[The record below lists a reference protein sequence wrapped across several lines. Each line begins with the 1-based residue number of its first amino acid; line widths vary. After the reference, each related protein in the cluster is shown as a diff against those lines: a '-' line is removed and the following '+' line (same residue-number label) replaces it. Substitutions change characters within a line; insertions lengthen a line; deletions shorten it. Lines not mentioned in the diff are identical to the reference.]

1 MHTFVLRRAASV
13 AASSILLWLAAAV
26 PAMAQYG
33 RPTMSDPATGEK
45 YHVEVSYG
53 FWNSDLEATISS
65 EQLGIIGTEIDVK
78 SDLGYTDEAVRQ
90 FRLVLRPGR
99 KHKFRVEYIP
109 IKFEGDTILIRD
121 IIFNGIEFNAG
132 LPVQSQFEWD
142 TWRLGYEYDFVYTD
156 RFYAGFILE
165 VRQTHAQLQLNSPID
180 AEFTEARGPIPG
192 IGGVIRAYPAK
203 NFSITG
209 EVTGLNVPEID
220 DYEGQFIDVDIYG
233 TFNFTNNFG
242 VQGGYRWLDAS
253 YLAKLDT
260 GDLTMKGLYFTG
272 VARF

>member
-1 MHTFVLRRAASV
+1 MHTSVLRRPAA
-13 AASSILLWLAAAV
+13 AAAGSMLLLLAAAA
-26 PAMAQYG
+26 PAVAQYG

-53 FWNSDLEATISS
+53 FWNPNLEATISS

-78 SDLGYTDEAVRQ
+78 SDLGYTDEALRQ
-90 FRLVLRPGR
+90 FRLVLRPGK
-99 KHKFRVEYIP
+99 KHKFRIEYVP
-109 IKFEGDTILIRD
+109 IKFEGDTILSRR

-156 RFYAGFILE
+156 RVYAGFIVE
-165 VRQTHAQLQLNSPID
+165 VRQTHAQLQLDSPID
-180 AEFTEARGPIPG
+180 SEFTEARGPIPG
-192 IGGVIRAYPAK
+192 IGGVFRAYPAK
-203 NFSITG
+203 NFSITA
-209 EVTGLNVPEID
+209 EITGLNVPEID
-220 DYEGQFIDVDIYG
+220 EYEGQFIDIDIYG
-233 TFNFTNNFG
+233 TFNFSNNFG
-242 VQGGYRWLDAS
+242 VQGGYRALDAS

-260 GDLTMKGLYFTG
+260 GDLTLKGLYFAG